1 MHINKLSPHLEMSHL
16 LVERGAIT
24 AIVGISSKVKQL
36 HIGLSNSSPKY
47 TSSEWQSAAD
57 AET

>member
-1 MHINKLSPHLEMSHL
+1 MHINKLSPRLEMSHL
-16 LVERGAIT
+16 LVEREEFT

-36 HIGLSNSSPKY
+36 HIGRSNSSPKNI
-47 TSSEWQSAAD
+47 SRGWEPAAN